1 MRKYILAF
9 ILCLIVA
16 LGLQAQGDNQVFL
29 KSLHDDIVNNLKKQ
43 KTKADSL
50 DFIWYAQLIKPF
62 TYENELPVFY
72 FKYDSLILNKTNDTL
87 IKEWVAYNRSKIA
100 MLIDNDSVIIRTEVN
115 SEINLLNHTMFSSTV
130 GKMRTLKWHEEFAV
144 SANTI
149 DSLIN
154 TKIKANAV
162 AYSKFLDELYEKYE
176 NKYSNGYRQ
185 RNLYSFLAD
194 GYIYRRRTH
203 RMNKRYSIEN
213 DKFHDPSRFAI
224 TLISPP
230 ILMMSTN
237 SFKGSYEKG
246 NVLGAVQLIGA
257 DYYVDKKFKHYIGFS
272 FFHASPIDSEYG
284 LWDGSY
290 AGIELHWNNKVN
302 IGIGRSYKKIEY
314 DGGEKI
320 WSTKLFFSYALF
332 DKLFKK

>member
-9 ILCLIVA
+9 ILCLFVA
-16 LGLQAQGDNQVFL
+16 LGLQAQGGNQVFL
-29 KSLHDDIVNNLKKQ
+29 KSLHDDIINNLEKQ

-62 TYENELPVFY
+62 TYEKELPVFY
-72 FKYDSLILNKTNDTL
+72 FKYDSLMLNMTNDTL
-87 IKEWVAYNRSKIA
+87 IEEWVAYNRGRISK
-100 MLIDNDSVIIRTEVN
+100 LIDDGTVSIKTELE
-115 SEINLLNHTMFSSTV
+115 SEINLLNHTMFNSTV
-130 GKMRTLKWHEEFAV
+130 GIVKTLNWHKEFTV
-144 SANTI
+144 SANII
-149 DSLIN
+149 DSLG
-154 TKIKANAV
+154 KIKIEANAI

-185 RNLYSFLAD
+185 RNLYSFLVD
-194 GYIYRRRTH
+194 GYIYRRRIH
-203 RMNKRYSIEN
+203 RMNKQYIKN

-272 FFHASPIDSEYG
+272 IFHASPVDSEHG